1 MIAASQVWCENT
13 GETNMKRTGLGV
25 ALFAAFLLTA
35 GQAAARDKFDGN
47 WALYIMGDSGVCEF
61 GYRVPI
67 RIDGRL
73 VHYNGRTINPSM
85 VAISDSGSVAIR
97 LDNGSTR
104 VTGSGALSSGRG
116 SGKWSAPSF
125 HCTGRWHAERQ

>member
-1 MIAASQVWCENT
+1 
-13 GETNMKRTGLGV
+13 MKRTGLRV
-25 ALFAAFLLTA
+25 ALFGAILVMA
-35 GQAAARDKFDGN
+35 GPAAARDKFDGD
-47 WALYIMGDSGVCEF
+47 WALYIFGDAGVCEF

-73 VHYNGRTINPSM
+73 VHYNGRTIKPSM

-104 VTGSGALSSGRG
+104 VTGSGALSSWPG
-116 SGKWSAPSF
+116 SGKWAAPSY
-125 HCTGRWHAERQ
+125 HCTSRWHAYKQ